1 MQCVMVCNVISNLEF
16 DDDFVYLFIYV
27 FIRFIIYVYFLFS
40 YTSEVLE
47 IQSDAP
53 TLHVLFVPGN
63 PGVASIVCS
72 RAYFSML
79 NLFSCGSW
87 YFWLLQVLFY
97 STRTLWNFYMSCWR
111 ELLLS
116 QVSNGSSF
124 FLSSGYLFD

>member
-63 PGVASIVCS
+63 PGVASIVCL
-72 RAYFSML
+72 RAYVSML
-79 NLFSCGSW
+79 HLFSCGFW
-87 YFWLLQVLFY
+87 YFWLLQV
-97 STRTLWNFYMSCWR
+97 
-111 ELLLS
+111 
-116 QVSNGSSF
+116 
-124 FLSSGYLFD
+124 